1 MTNDRYYKQAPSDII
16 SVIPINTQVKSKE
29 LILILVCI
37 ELTFGLICDAA
48 KMKFDLVFPFF
59 VQYRSDAA
67 IQKEVTCAL

>member
-16 SVIPINTQVKSKE
+16 SVLINTQVKSKE

-37 ELTFGLICDAA
+37 ELTFGLIRDAA